1 MLIRI
6 SGLYTW
12 LYRDVY
18 LLYLLEMPARPITIR
33 IAYTSVFT
41 GIGIILAHTFFF
53 PFLGTLAFPGQHLV
67 NAVAGVILGPW
78 WASLIAILIGTYR
91 NFVGIGT
98 LFAYPGGIP
107 GAIVVGLVY
116 RLLRRRFNPKVAI
129 LAALFEP
136 VGTVLIGGTISL
148 LIIAPAIGHKAA
160 GLIPQLGIIG
170 ALTQF
175 YIGWAASSIPGAVIG
190 YLVLIAL
197 TQFQAIK
204 D

>member
-41 GIGIILAHTFFF
+41 GIGIILAHMFFF

-78 WASLIAILIGTYR
+78 WASLIAILVGTYR